1 MKYKYLKIIGLLC
14 FLSIILVGCGKKEGL
29 FDDIENNQAQI
40 NLANP
45 VVEEETEAPSVAVVE
60 PERNPYYD
68 RYIPDENGYLPVQM
82 PNTSYLMD
90 ENENNIPNS
99 LLNPNYSRENLRNIT
114 CLVDN
119 YNIAINNE
127 LSWKYFYKDNIP
139 KLSKDYFTLT
149 KALSFIGQ
157 KKNEEM
163 TFDDLKITANYNSTN
178 CNNVESF
185 AVNLYN
191 LDDTAQGIEVS
202 NQILSNM
209 VLEDMTSVLM
219 NKPNDLDSD
228 TKQSFSTS
236 LETEDKNSTYSFY
249 REFNTPLKES
259 SDKVSASFDIK
270 FRDSLSQKQIGNNTV
285 INNQK
290 EKFKDIY
297 GLDFGDFL
305 NSDAFKG
312 IFEKTGCFTKL
323 ERIQPQG
330 SFKLSSIKKQYEN
343 LKYTIYNEDTNLN
356 PEDKFEP
363 FEEYSYD
370 TNAFIYSVDNT
381 DKKNKQIVKTGD
393 LNIKYNYK
401 KLNNQFSSLAL
412 YIEDIFSIPKDTV
425 FAEGYNINDLIS
437 TRAKYWLGYWDLTEY
452 SIALD
457 EEATIFLDINDVH
470 CKAIIKPIQYV
481 EDNFIKYKIDIS
493 IESDDIYGFSQTNII
508 SDETA
513 IEYDIEGNIIRKD
526 KIEQNSDIIED
537 STMDFETETESE
549 EMSLEEE
556 TTENESETQTE
567 ENTKES
573 ETEIENSE
581 EESPIQEDSKISGG
595 NLSDLF

>member
-270 FRDSLSQKQIGNNTV
+270 FRDSLSQKQIGNNIV

-537 STMDFETETESE
+537 STMDIETESE
-549 EMSLEEE
+549 EMPSEEE

-567 ENTKES
+567 ENTKEL
-573 ETEIENSE
+573 ETKSSE
-581 EESPIQEDSKISGG
+581 EESSIQEDSKISGG